1 MRGYGPIKRAALK
14 IVLEGEEG
22 ESETW
27 NMSGSAMRCCVEEAS
42 ELTQIECGFLK
53 GSA

>member
-1 MRGYGPIKRAALK
+1 MKGYRPIKHAALK
-14 IVLEGEEG
+14 RNLEGEEG
-22 ESETW
+22 ESETLEIE
-27 NMSGSAMRCCVEEAS
+27 GSAMRCCVEEAS